1 VGVTLIKKDFKLP
14 KFFPPT
20 VLEGPAGFGMFYR
33 YKLLRGISV
42 LKINGKYYKLRVP
55 STDQVES
62 ASEYYTGGH
71 EYEVSSSTKTALLNA
86 GIGLTESNFEG

>member
-1 VGVTLIKKDFKLP
+1 MP

-20 VLEGPAGFGMFYR
+20 IEEGPAGFGMFYR
-33 YKLLRGISV
+33 YKLTRGISV
-42 LKINGKYYKLRVP
+42 LKIGNTYYKIRVP

-62 ASEYYTGGH
+62 ASEYYAGGH
-71 EYEVSSSTKTALLNA
+71 EYEVSSAQKTALLNA

>member
-1 VGVTLIKKDFKLP
+1 LP

-20 VLEGPAGFGMFYR
+20 IEEGPAGFGMFYR
-33 YKLLRGISV
+33 YKLTRGISV
-42 LKINGKYYKLRVP
+42 LKIGNTYYKLRVP

-62 ASEYYTGGH
+62 ASEYYAGGH
-71 EYEVSSSTKTALLNA
+71 EYEVSSAQKTALLNA